1 MIEREHRGP
10 RERGPGGDDL
20 WRGAGAERGET
31 HEDEREPQGRGE
43 CVRATTSAASAR
55 AKGVYSTAMN
65 ILLEAHD
72 LVRVYPG
79 VRAVDGIGFRVEAGQ
94 CFGLLGP
101 NGAGKTTTLEMLEGI
116 QTPTSGRILYRGR
129 PLDRESR
136 ESIGIQF
143 QATALQDFQS
153 VRESLEMFARLYR
166 RTADR
171 DELIRLCNLGD
182 ILDRDT
188 RKLSG
193 GQRQRLLLAIAL
205 VNDPDLVFLDEPTT
219 GLDPQSRRNFWGLI
233 ETVRRRGKTIVLT
246 THYME
251 EAERL
256 CDRIAI
262 VDHGRII
269 AEGHPVRLVRE
280 HFPATVIRLPAAAWP
295 DGAALPEGAT
305 HRDGIIE
312 LFAEAVPPV
321 LAELERVGADLTEL
335 RVATPNLEDLFLKL
349 TGHDLRA

>member
-1 MIEREHRGP
+1 M
-10 RERGPGGDDL
+10 
-20 WRGAGAERGET
+20 T
-31 HEDEREPQGRGE
+31 
-43 CVRATTSAASAR
+43 
-55 AKGVYSTAMN
+55 

-72 LVRVYPG
+72 LVRLYPG
-79 VRAVDGIGFRVEAGQ
+79 VRAVDGIGFRVEVGQ

-116 QTPTSGRILYRGR
+116 QNPTSGTVLYRGR
-129 PLDRESR
+129 PLDRAYR
-136 ESIGIQF
+136 ESVGIQF
-143 QATALQDFQS
+143 QATALQDFQT
-153 VRESLEMFARLYR
+153 VRESLSMFASLYR
-166 RTADR
+166 CTADR
-171 DELIRLCNLGD
+171 EELIRLCNLAE

-269 AEGHPVRLVRE
+269 AEGQPARLVRD
-280 HFPATVIRLPAAAWP
+280 HFPATVIRLPESAWP
-295 DGAALPEGAT
+295 VGAALPPTAER
-305 HRDGIIE
+305 RDGTIE
-312 LFAEAVPPV
+312 LFAGEVPPM
-321 LAELERVGADLTEL
+321 LAEIERVGADLTDL

-349 TGHDLRA
+349 TGHDLRS